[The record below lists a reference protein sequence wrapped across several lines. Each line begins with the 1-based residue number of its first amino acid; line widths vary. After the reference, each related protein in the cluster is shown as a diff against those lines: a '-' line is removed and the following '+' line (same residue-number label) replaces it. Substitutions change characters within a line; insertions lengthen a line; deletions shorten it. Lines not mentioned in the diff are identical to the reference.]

1 VSFAVLALGVAGAG
15 VLGLALTA
23 IAVAVLPV
31 PPVGK
36 AVVALV
42 GLLLSVAA
50 MGLVSN
56 RITDRAIRAEYGEEP
71 GGQAERPGDDG
82 LG

>member
-1 VSFAVLALGVAGAG
+1 MSFAVLALGVAGAG

-50 MGLVSN
+50 MG
-56 RITDRAIRAEYGEEP
+56 
-71 GGQAERPGDDG
+71 
-82 LG
+82 